1 MSDAAEIFPTAQLN
15 QVLSE
20 VLDVVQDVK
29 QAHRKVPE
37 AGALHAELDR
47 LFVDLKTWAEL
58 LVEED
63 RVLGVSPLSE
73 LPTAAGRVPV
83 NLWAGSPTDADVR
96 RVVGDHLDRL
106 QVHLERATAAA
117 PDPGAT
123 TVLMS
128 IRAGLEPHLDAM
140 RT

>member
-1 MSDAAEIFPTAQLN
+1 VSDAAGDDATAQLN

-20 VLDVVQDVK
+20 LLDVVQDVK

-37 AGALHAELDR
+37 TDALHAELDR
-47 LFVDLKTWAEL
+47 LSVDLKTWAEL

-63 RVLGVSPLSE
+63 QVRGVSPLSE
-73 LPTAAGRVPV
+73 LPTAAGRMPV
-83 NLWAGSPTDADVR
+83 NLWAGSPTDAEVR
-96 RVVGDHLDRL
+96 QVVGNHLERL
-106 QVHLERATAAA
+106 HVHLERATAAA
-117 PDPGAT
+117 PDQGAT

-128 IRAGLEPHLDAM
+128 IRAGLGPHLDAM